1 MTMKKLVAIE
11 LKKMALNK
19 YVRHAIIANIAI
31 ACLVFMTTVLTSM
44 GGEGVPQM
52 AVTTVIDSLV
62 KSTFIVWESVLIA
75 NFIIEEFRSKTILIL
90 FSYPLDRKKA
100 IISKLLI
107 IFSVIFISMFAS
119 QLIQNALFFTLN
131 QFLPVINYS
140 VTASEI
146 TVILLT
152 TITSI
157 LLGMLP
163 LYVGMVN
170 KSTVTTVVSSIL
182 IVSLTVS
189 SGGQDG
195 SGLITVLPVSVTM
208 AAVGVGLAYMAI
220 QKMLSEDII
229 L

>member
-19 YVRHAIIANIAI
+19 YVRHAIIANIVI

-208 AAVGVGLAYMAI
+208 AAVGVGLVYMAI

>member
-182 IVSLTVS
+182 IVSLTAS

>member
-208 AAVGVGLAYMAI
+208 AAVGVGLVYMAI